1 MGPWAHGPWCPG
13 PMGPWGPGPQEIVLK
28 NNAKGVEKKPSS
40 TKDKGWRSRKEGVPG
55 LETWKRGM
63 GLRYGLE
70 AWAWHGLEAWA

>member
-1 MGPWAHGPWCPG
+1 MGPWAHGP
-13 PMGPWGPGPQEIVLK
+13 MGPGPEEFVLK
-28 NNAKGVEKKPSS
+28 SNPKGVEKKPSS

>member
-1 MGPWAHGPWCPG
+1 MCPKRK
-13 PMGPWGPGPQEIVLK
+13 VL
-28 NNAKGVEKKPSS
+28 NKPSNA
-40 TKDKGWRSRKEGVPG
+40 KDKGWRSRKEGVPG